1 LGCIQSRG
9 SFFVTFLEKQKS
21 KHYSES
27 NDKKATT
34 KNITTNNT
42 KKQQS
47 HTANKNF
54 SFIFATQENHQ
65 LMIALKKIIS
75 ATIIAII
82 SLTNTVLAQIK
93 LPAFFSDGM
102 VLQQQSNAAIW
113 GWAKAGSKVKVSS
126 SWNKKTYTTTANEN
140 GKWKLNI
147 ATPTAGGP
155 YEITISDGKPVTIKD
170 ILIGEVW
177 LCSGQSNMEMPM
189 KGFMGQPV
197 LNSNDAVFNSS
208 NNNIRLYTLPR
219 SVQRTP
225 QDTSKN
231 SSWKPAAPEAVAN
244 FSATAYYFGKLL
256 YEQLH
261 VPIGL
266 VNISYG
272 GSPVEAFMNEQTLQ
286 AFPEIKVPA
295 KTDTVKL
302 NNKVATVLYNG
313 MLHPFLGYTI
323 KGCIWYQGESNND
336 RSQQYETLF
345 PAFVQQIRT
354 QSQQG
359 DFPFYYCQIAPYNYY
374 NYAAVNAVNNNS
386 AYLRDA
392 QRKALTKIPNS
403 GMAVLM
409 DIGEAFNIHPM
420 DKATGSKRLAY
431 MALAKTYGQKG
442 FAAESPSYDSVS
454 FANGIAT
461 IKFTNAPNGLSAF
474 GNPLL
479 QFEIAGANK
488 VFRPT
493 KALVSGAVVTV
504 SAPDVPAPVAVR
516 YAFKDFVV
524 GDLFSTEG
532 FPVSSFRTDDW

>member
-1 LGCIQSRG
+1 
-9 SFFVTFLEKQKS
+9 
-21 KHYSES
+21 
-27 NDKKATT
+27 
-34 KNITTNNT
+34 
-42 KKQQS
+42 
-47 HTANKNF
+47 
-54 SFIFATQENHQ
+54 
-65 LMIALKKIIS
+65 MIALKNLIPASIL
-75 ATIIAII
+75 AII
-82 SLTNTVLAQIK
+82 TLSNTAFGQVK
-93 LPAFFSDGM
+93 LPAFFSNGM
-102 VLQQQSNAAIW
+102 VLQQQSNAAVW
-113 GWAKAGSKVKVSS
+113 GWAKPGASVKVSS
-126 SWNKKTYTTTANEN
+126 SWNKKTYTITTDDK

-155 YEITISDGKPVTIKD
+155 YSLTISDGKPVTIKD

-197 LNSNDAVFNSS
+197 LNSNDAVFNSA
-208 NNNIRLYTLPR
+208 NNNIRLYTVPR
-219 SVQRTP
+219 SVERRV
-225 QDTSKN
+225 QDSSKY
-231 SSWKPAAPEAVAN
+231 SDWKPAAPETVSN

-272 GSPVEAFMNEQTLQ
+272 GSPVEAFMDEQSLQ
-286 AFPEIKVPA
+286 AFPEIKIPA
-295 KTDTVKL
+295 KNDTAKL
-302 NNKVATVLYNG
+302 TNRAATVLYNG

-336 RSQQYETLF
+336 RPQQYETLF

-374 NYAAVNAVNNNS
+374 NYSAVNATPKNS

-392 QRKALTKIPNS
+392 QRKALAKIPNS
-403 GMAVLM
+403 GMAVLL
-409 DIGEAFNIHPM
+409 DIGEEFNIHPV

-431 MALAKTYGQKG
+431 MALTKTYGQKG
-442 FAAESPSYDSVS
+442 YAAESPAYDSVN

-474 GNPLL
+474 GKPLL

-488 VFRPT
+488 VFRPA
-493 KALVSGAVVTV
+493 KAVVSGAIVNV

-516 YAFKDFVV
+516 YAFKDFVL

>member
-1 LGCIQSRG
+1 LLLFSSREKESYVKKNSAIKNNSTRCQSK
-9 SFFVTFLEKQKS
+9 TFTL
-21 KHYSES
+21 YSY
-27 NDKKATT
+27 
-34 KNITTNNT
+34 
-42 KKQQS
+42 
-47 HTANKNF
+47 
-54 SFIFATQENHQ
+54 
-65 LMIALKKIIS
+65 LKKIIPMF
-75 ATIIAII
+75 AINKTITTAIVIILLTPIAA
-82 SLTNTVLAQIK
+82 LAQLK

-113 GWAKAGSKVKVSS
+113 GWAKAGSTVKVSS
-126 SWNKKTYTTTANEN
+126 SWNKKNFTATADDK
-140 GKWKLNI
+140 GKWKLKV
-147 ATPTAGGP
+147 ATPAAGGP
-155 YEITISDGKPVTIKD
+155 YEITISDGKPLTIKN

-197 LNSNDAVFNSS
+197 FNSNDAAFNST

-244 FSATAYYFGKLL
+244 FSATAYFFGKLL

-272 GSPVEAFMNEQTLQ
+272 GSPVEAFMDEQTLQ
-286 AFPEIKVPA
+286 AFPEIKIPA

-336 RSQQYETLF
+336 RPQQYETLF
-345 PAFVQQIRT
+345 PTFVQQIRT

-374 NYAAVNAVNNNS
+374 NYAAANAVNNNS

-409 DIGEAFNIHPM
+409 DIGEEFNIHPM

-431 MALAKTYGQKG
+431 MALAKTYMQKG
-442 FAAESPSYDSVS
+442 FAAESPAYDSVS

-474 GNPLL
+474 GKPLL

-488 VFRPT
+488 IFRPA
-493 KALVSGAVVTV
+493 KAVVSGAVVTV